1 MMLTQRTLFS
11 WCSPFSLSAPPS
23 NGFLNPE
30 GMAFIDISH
39 LGLSVQGLSFSAL
52 CLAVSSQIWFSDRAE
67 QDTDLGVQQN
77 VIRSPFIATLCFQCS
92 SIYFYPSPYQQS
104 SLRFLVTQAV
114 SDSEL
119 FSFHELISF
128 LFLVI
133 SNFNQQYLDK
143 MHRVISVFLQM
154 LKLPLYLSIWSI
166 LEKYH
171 ELMRKYILLCLN
183 KMFFSYLLGPF
194 GL

>member
-1 MMLTQRTLFS
+1 MPELF
-11 WCSPFSLSAPPS
+11 
-23 NGFLNPE
+23 
-30 GMAFIDISH
+30 
-39 LGLSVQGLSFSAL
+39 
-52 CLAVSSQIWFSDRAE
+52 
-67 QDTDLGVQQN
+67 
-77 VIRSPFIATLCFQCS
+77 
-92 SIYFYPSPYQQS
+92 

-119 FSFHELISF
+119 FSFHELVSF

-133 SNFNQQYLDK
+133 SSFIQWYLDK
-143 MHRVISVFLQM
+143 MQGVISIFLYL

-171 ELMRKYILLCLN
+171 ELLRKYILLCLS